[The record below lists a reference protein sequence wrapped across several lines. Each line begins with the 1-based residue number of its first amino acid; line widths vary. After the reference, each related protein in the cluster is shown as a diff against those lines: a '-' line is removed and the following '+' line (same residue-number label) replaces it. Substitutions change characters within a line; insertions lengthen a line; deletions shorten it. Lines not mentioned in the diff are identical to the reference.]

1 MNKELER
8 AKNKLKKYLGE
19 EDITLK
25 EENSRWQYEDG
36 RGVVCTGTFLKH
48 QEGQG
53 SDVTYFFK
61 NDKTGNVDAV
71 SGSKLKKAKKLP
83 SKSTLKEAK
92 DDYQI
97 YHKSY
102 SGAISEAR
110 RQCEEKGLFWNDNE
124 VFNKI
129 SVGPKKPAE
138 GKTNKFYLQL
148 YTKDGEPAGKVVH
161 IQVYGMGEKY
171 ELNMYFAPLRK
182 NKYDHYEEVKNT
194 NRKALIED
202 IKELAGVLSESSRLA
217 DKKAEIRKAVI
228 RAETTGA
235 PIKKTL
241 KRLTSR
247 FGVPVV
253 LEDPDDDDLE
263 GFFLVDIDK
272 LKGGNEESF
281 VSYVRNDMKD
291 VDVL

>member
-92 DDYQI
+92 D
-97 YHKSY
+97 
-102 SGAISEAR
+102 R

-263 GFFLVDIDK
+263 G
-272 LKGGNEESF
+272 
-281 VSYVRNDMKD
+281 
-291 VDVL
+291 